1 MEILKS
7 KDEILRDVI
16 PWEGINDLVNYLD
29 ESQCLRDM
37 RMKAYI
43 LSFSFP
49 LKKASETLHKHVRI
63 YKLIDE
69 FVTLSQDY
77 HKCEGKTSKDMISK
91 RLEEIVK
98 ELKSFIVFDM
108 KVSINDQGE
117 YR

>member
-1 MEILKS
+1 MKILKS

-29 ESQCLRDM
+29 EPMFKGHENEGIYSEFL
-37 RMKAYI
+37 
-43 LSFSFP
+43 FP
-49 LKKASETLHKHVRI
+49 FKKASETLHKRVRI